1 MILPGSTLGML
12 GGGQLGRMF
21 TVAAR
26 TMGYYVIVL
35 DPNPDSPA
43 GYMADQHLHAAYTDE
58 WALAQMARACNAVTV
73 EFESI
78 PAEALRRLERSAA
91 MRPSSLALETTQ
103 DRIREKTFIR
113 DAGLAT
119 ADFRAVR
126 SVDELQTA
134 WSVLAPP
141 LILKRASLGY
151 DGKGQAV
158 VQDYHALRAA
168 FDRLGRV
175 PCVLEKRLELK
186 LEVSIVLARSLDGQT
201 CCFPPAENVH
211 TGGILSTSIVPGRI
225 NAKLAQEARDMA
237 TRVAEAL
244 DYCGV
249 MAVEFFIT
257 NDNELLVNEIAPRPH
272 NSGHYTID
280 ACITSQF
287 EQQVRMMCGLPAGD
301 PKLLSPVVMV
311 NLLGDLWQKAP
322 PDWPCVFRHPTAKL
336 HLYGK
341 RDARRGRKMGHI
353 CFLHEDLDTALE
365 MAHDVL
371 NELKG
376 L

>member
-26 TMGYYVIVL
+26 TMGYQVIVL
-35 DPNPDSPA
+35 DPSPDSPA
-43 GYMADQHLHAAYTDE
+43 GRMADQHLRAAYTDE
-58 WALAQMARACNAVTV
+58 WALKQMARACDAMTV

-78 PAEALRRLERSAA
+78 PAEVLRRLGRSVAV
-91 MRPSSLALETTQ
+91 RPSSLALETTQ
-103 DRIREKTFIR
+103 NRIREKTFIL
-113 DAGLAT
+113 DTGLAT
-119 ADFRAVR
+119 ADFQAVR

-141 LILKRASLGY
+141 LILKRAAFGY

-158 VQDYHALRAA
+158 VQDYDELRAA
-168 FDRLGRV
+168 FEGLGHV
-175 PCVLEKRLELK
+175 PCVLEQRVDLNLEL
-186 LEVSIVLARSLDGQT
+186 SIVLARSLNGHT

-211 TGGILSTSIVPGRI
+211 TGGILSTSIVPARVD
-225 NAKLAQEARDMA
+225 AKLAQEARDMA
-237 TRVAEAL
+237 TRLAEAL

-257 NDNELLVNEIAPRPH
+257 HDDQLLVNEIAPRPH

-287 EQQVRMMCGLPAGD
+287 EQQVRMMCGLPAGN
-301 PKLLSPVVMV
+301 PKLQSPVVMV
-311 NLLGDLWQKAP
+311 NLLGDLWEKET
-322 PDWPCVFRHPTAKL
+322 PDWSRVFRYPTAKL

-341 RDARRGRKMGHI
+341 REARPGRKMGHV
-353 CFLHEDLDTALE
+353 CCLHENLDTALE
-365 MAHDVL
+365 MARDVL
-371 NELKG
+371 GEIDPL
-376 L
+376 

>member
-26 TMGYYVIVL
+26 TMGYQVIVL
-35 DPNPDSPA
+35 DPSPDSPA
-43 GYMADQHLHAAYTDE
+43 GRMADQHLRAAYTDE
-58 WALAQMARACNAVTV
+58 WALKQMARACDAMTV

-78 PAEALRRLERSAA
+78 PAEVLRRLGRSVAV
-91 MRPSSLALETTQ
+91 RPSSLALETTQ
-103 DRIREKTFIR
+103 NRIREKTFIL
-113 DAGLAT
+113 DTGLAT
-119 ADFRAVR
+119 ADFQAVR

-141 LILKRASLGY
+141 LILKRAAFGY
-151 DGKGQAV
+151 DGKGQAD
-158 VQDYHALRAA
+158 VQDYDELRTA
-168 FDRLGRV
+168 FEGLGHV
-175 PCVLEKRLELK
+175 PCVLEQRVDLNLEL
-186 LEVSIVLARSLDGQT
+186 SIVLARSLNGHT

-211 TGGILSTSIVPGRI
+211 TGGILSTSIVPARVD
-225 NAKLAQEARDMA
+225 AKLAQEARDMA
-237 TRVAEAL
+237 TRLAEAL

-257 NDNELLVNEIAPRPH
+257 HDDQLLVNEIAPRPH

-287 EQQVRMMCGLPAGD
+287 EQQVRMMCGLPAGN
-301 PKLLSPVVMV
+301 PKLQSPVVMV
-311 NLLGDLWQKAP
+311 NLLGDLWEKET
-322 PDWPCVFRHPTAKL
+322 PDWSRVFRYPTAKL

-341 RDARRGRKMGHI
+341 REARPGRKMGHV
-353 CFLHEDLDTALE
+353 CCLHENLDTALE
-365 MAHDVL
+365 MARDVL
-371 NELKG
+371 GEIDPL
-376 L
+376 